1 LFANQGGDIR
11 KSLHSIA
18 AARNEPAAVT
28 TNVGECA
35 KAIVSVRKAIRRS
48 QQRRRA
54 RRTGMMGLTF
64 GNENFD

>member
-35 KAIVSVRKAIRRS
+35 KAIVFQFVKA
-48 QQRRRA
+48 
-54 RRTGMMGLTF
+54 F
-64 GNENFD
+64 GALNKDVAPGERE